1 MSIAISG
8 LTFRYPGGAG
18 VFGIDLDVAP
28 GAFCAVIGPSGCGK
42 TTLLQLI
49 AGFLRP
55 ETGRIA
61 LSGVDVAD
69 VAPKDRNVGVVFQNY
84 ALFPHMTALENVAY
98 PLKLR
103 GVSAA
108 ERRER
113 AGQALESARL
123 SALADRRPN
132 QLSGGQQQ
140 RVALARALVFRPR
153 ALLLDEPLSALDA
166 AHRAAMRDEIRA
178 VQREHGIATLHVTH
192 DQEEALSIA
201 DVVAVMDA
209 GRLLQLAPPR
219 ELYDRPVNRFVAG
232 FVGHANLFD
241 AKVAK
246 GALETPVGPMRTL
259 DPLPED
265 GATVTVLLRPEAL
278 EPIVEAHVR
287 EGVAAADGALVLM
300 GAVTRDRFLGS
311 LRRFDL
317 AVAGGTILGE
327 TSSQAPILGVRVPP
341 GAVRVLPP
349 EA

>member
-1 MSIAISG
+1 MSIA
-8 LTFRYPGGAG
+8 LDRLNFRYSGGAG
-18 VFGIDLDVAP
+18 VFDIGFEVPP

-55 ETGRIA
+55 ESGTIR
-61 LSGVDVAD
+61 LSDAD
-69 VAPKDRNVGVVFQNY
+69 VGMVPPRLRNVGVVFQNY

-103 GVSAA
+103 GVGVA
-108 ERRER
+108 ERRAR
-113 AGQALESARL
+113 AGEALERSHLGAY
-123 SALADRRPN
+123 ADRKPS

-201 DVVAVMDA
+201 DTVAVMNG

-219 ELYDRPVNRFVAG
+219 DLYDRPVNRFVAG
-232 FVGHANLFD
+232 FVGHANLFA
-241 AKVAK
+241 AKV
-246 GALETPVGPMRTL
+246 GAGGVIATEFGPLRSS
-259 DPLPED
+259 DPLPPE
-265 GATVTVLLRPEAL
+265 GAALTVLVRPEAMEIL
-278 EPIVEAHVR
+278 AAPDAPP
-287 EGVAAADGALVLM
+287 VAGALDLY
-300 GAVTRDRFLGS
+300 GQVTRDRFLGS

-317 AVAGGTILGE
+317 AVPGGAILGE
-327 TSSQAPILGVRVPP
+327 TRSDAQIAGVRIPP
-341 GAVRVLPP
+341 EVVRVLPP